1 MNKPLFCILG
11 ASASGKST
19 LVQMLE
25 LEKEFNMKQIPS
37 YTTRS
42 PRYEGEAGHTFV
54 SEKEFKALNDIV
66 AYNYYLNNHYGV
78 TASQIDDDTYNLY
91 VVDQTGLNE
100 LHKKYKG
107 NREIYSI
114 FIDCL
119 PITRHDRL
127 FRRYYKMYKNIDK
140 AFKEARKRFKQ
151 DEIEFKNC
159 KSSVDYV
166 INNDENINTA
176 YENLKNYVKRI
187 IAKQEGDNDTRTEHN

>member
-25 LEKEFNMKQIPS
+25 KEFNMKQIPS

-42 PRYEGEAGHTFV
+42 PRYEDEAGHTFV

-66 AYNYYLNNHYGV
+66 AYNYYLDNHYGV

-107 NREIYSI
+107 NRKIYSI
-114 FIDCL
+114 FIDCSY
-119 PITRHDRL
+119 INRYKRL
-127 FRRYYKMYKNIDK
+127 FVRYHKMYKNFEKALKETSKRTERDK
-140 AFKEARKRFKQ
+140 
-151 DEIEFKNC
+151 IEFKNC

-166 INNDENINTA
+166 INNDENINIA
-176 YENLKNYVKRI
+176 YKNLRKYVVGLTT
-187 IAKQEGDNDTRTEHN
+187 KQEGDNDTETEHN

>member
-1 MNKPLFCILG
+1 MTKPLFCILG

-25 LEKEFNMKQIPS
+25 KEFNMKQIPS
-37 YTTRS
+37 YTTRL

-66 AYNYYLNNHYGV
+66 AYNYYLGNHYGV

-100 LHKKYKG
+100 LRKKYRG
-107 NREIYSI
+107 DREIYSI
-114 FIDCL
+114 FIDCSY
-119 PITRHDRL
+119 INRYKRL
-127 FRRYYKMYKNIDK
+127 FGRYHKMYKNFEK
-140 AFKEARKRFKQ
+140 ALKEANKRTKQ

-159 KSSVDYV
+159 KSSVDYI
-166 INNDENINTA
+166 INNDENISTA
-176 YENLKNYVKRI
+176 YKNLRKYVVGLTNN
-187 IAKQEGDNDTRTEHN
+187 QEGDNGTETEHN

>member
-1 MNKPLFCILG
+1 MSKPLFCILG

-19 LVQMLE
+19 LVQKLE
-25 LEKEFNMKQIPS
+25 EEFTMKQTPS

-66 AYNYYLNNHYGV
+66 AYNYYLGNHYGV

-114 FIDCL
+114 FIDCSY
-119 PITRHDRL
+119 INRYKRL
-127 FRRYYKMYKNIDK
+127 FGRYHKCTRIL
-140 AFKEARKRFKQ
+140 RKH
-151 DEIEFKNC
+151 
-159 KSSVDYV
+159 
-166 INNDENINTA
+166 
-176 YENLKNYVKRI
+176 LKKPANVQNKIR
-187 IAKQEGDNDTRTEHN
+187 

>member
-1 MNKPLFCILG
+1 
-11 ASASGKST
+11 
-19 LVQMLE
+19 
-25 LEKEFNMKQIPS
+25 MKQIPS

-114 FIDCL
+114 FIDCSYVN
-119 PITRHDRL
+119 RYKRL
-127 FRRYYKMYKNIDK
+127 FGRYHKMYKNFDK
-140 AFKEARKRFKQ
+140 ALKETSKRTEQ
-151 DEIEFKNC
+151 DKIEFKNC
-159 KSSVDYV
+159 KSSVDYI
-166 INNDENINTA
+166 INNDENISTA
-176 YENLKNYVKRI
+176 YKNLRKYVVGLTN
-187 IAKQEGDNDTRTEHN
+187 KQEGDNDTETEHN

>member
-1 MNKPLFCILG
+1 MTKPLFCILG

-25 LEKEFNMKQIPS
+25 KECNMKQIPS

-42 PRYEGEAGHTFV
+42 PRFKGEEGHTFV
-54 SEKEFKALNDIV
+54 SEKEFKALDDIV
-66 AYNYYLNNHYGV
+66 AYNYYLDNQYGV

-107 NREIYSI
+107 NRKIYSI
-114 FIDCL
+114 FIDCSY
-119 PITRHDRL
+119 INRYKRL
-127 FRRYYKMYKNIDK
+127 FGRYHKMYKNFVK
-140 AFKEARKRFKQ
+140 ALEETSKRTEQ
-151 DEIEFKNC
+151 DEMEFKNC

-187 IAKQEGDNDTRTEHN
+187 IAKQEVDNDTETEHN

>member
-1 MNKPLFCILG
+1 MTKPLFCILG

-25 LEKEFNMKQIPS
+25 KEFNMKQIPS
-37 YTTRS
+37 YTTRL
-42 PRYEGEAGHTFV
+42 PRYEGEAGHAFV

-100 LHKKYKG
+100 LRKKYKG

-140 AFKEARKRFKQ
+140 AFKEARKRFEQ

-159 KSSVDYV
+159 KSSVDYI

-176 YENLKNYVKRI
+176 YENLKRYVLEVI
-187 IAKQEGDNDTRTEHN
+187 TKQEGDNDTETEHN

>member
-1 MNKPLFCILG
+1 MSKPLFCILG

-19 LVQMLE
+19 LVQM

-66 AYNYYLNNHYGV
+66 AYNYYLDNHYGI
-78 TASQIDDDTYNLY
+78 TASQIDDDTYDLY

-107 NREIYSI
+107 NRKIYSI
-114 FIDCL
+114 FIDCSY
-119 PITRHDRL
+119 INRYKRL
-127 FRRYYKMYKNIDK
+127 FGRYHKMYKNFEKALKETSKRTERDK
-140 AFKEARKRFKQ
+140 
-151 DEIEFKNC
+151 IEFKNC

-176 YENLKNYVKRI
+176 YKNLRKYVVGLTT
-187 IAKQEGDNDTRTEHN
+187 KQEGDNDIETEHN

>member
-1 MNKPLFCILG
+1 MTKPLFCILG

-19 LVQMLE
+19 LVQM

-42 PRYEGEAGHTFV
+42 PRYEGETGHTFV

-78 TASQIDDDTYNLY
+78 TASQIDNDTYNLY

-100 LHKKYKG
+100 LRKKYKG
-107 NREIYSI
+107 NRKIYSI
-114 FIDCL
+114 FIDCSY
-119 PITRHDRL
+119 INRHKRL
-127 FRRYYKMYKNIDK
+127 FGRYRTIYKNFDK
-140 AFKEARKRFKQ
+140 ALEETNKRTKQ

-166 INNDENINTA
+166 VNNDENISTA

-187 IAKQEGDNDTRTEHN
+187 IAKQEGDNDTETEHS